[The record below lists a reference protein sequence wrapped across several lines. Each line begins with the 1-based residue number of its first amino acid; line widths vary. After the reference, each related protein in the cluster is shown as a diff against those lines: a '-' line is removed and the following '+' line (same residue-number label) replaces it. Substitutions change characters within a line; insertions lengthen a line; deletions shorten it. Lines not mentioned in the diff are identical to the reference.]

1 MKLTVIYLEST
12 WLMVARAC
20 ILLFILGCSSTI
32 LDLLSLGHTPNRYRY
47 PAWGANY
54 IMFLI
59 QYSAYVIVGLYF
71 LFYGLRK
78 KKKFEFNQAIAKL
91 ELGIIMLRV
100 IIEQYQLTL
109 SGKRSLTLN
118 HLKIL

>member
-1 MKLTVIYLEST
+1 
-12 WLMVARAC
+12 
-20 ILLFILGCSSTI
+20 
-32 LDLLSLGHTPNRYRY
+32 
-47 PAWGANY
+47 
-54 IMFLI
+54 MFLI